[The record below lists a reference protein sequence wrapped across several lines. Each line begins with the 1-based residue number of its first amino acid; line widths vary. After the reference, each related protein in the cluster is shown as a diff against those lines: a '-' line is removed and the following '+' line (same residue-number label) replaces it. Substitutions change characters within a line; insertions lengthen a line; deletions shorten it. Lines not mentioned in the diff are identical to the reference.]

1 MNAEQK
7 KSTKSTILECRD
19 ILEKD
24 IEQVLINYGI
34 YINKDWVNL
43 RDLKNLTEEQA
54 NNRNNIE
61 KAIEKLEKGGFEKDK
76 AVMEYIKEVSYT
88 YLNR

>member
-1 MNAEQK
+1 VGSLNSEQK
-7 KSTKSTILECRD
+7 KAIKSTILECRD

-43 RDLKNLTEEQA
+43 RDLKT
-54 NNRNNIE
+54 
-61 KAIEKLEKGGFEKDK
+61 
-76 AVMEYIKEVSYT
+76 
-88 YLNR
+88 